1 MSEIQFSYTHV
12 DYLALMRDMFQ
23 AGHQAVNEYMDRNP
37 VDSGTCGWAVVV
49 IDDAKAA
56 DKLHTDGPF
65 TKASD
70 GSTSF
75 RVSCGNYQSMVAA
88 SYVAHAMAEA
98 LIYNGVRCHV
108 DVWAD

>member
-37 VDSGTCGWAVVV
+37 VDAGTCGWAVVV
-49 IDDAKAA
+49 IDDSRAA
-56 DKLHTDGPF
+56 EKLRADGPF
-65 TKASD
+65 TQDS
-70 GSTSF
+70 GGMTTF
-75 RVSCGNYQSMVAA
+75 RVSCGKYQSMAA
-88 SYVAHAMAEA
+88 AAYVADAMAEA
-98 LIYNGVRCHV
+98 LIYSGVKCHV